1 MKVTKEF
8 IDKNFSAIHLSFLQI
23 VVFRQSLINKLLGGP
38 VDSCIIQIVCWHH
51 LTSLLS
57 DNLNNQDVEYIKVL
71 EYWNNSFGENFSS
84 KKLTLT
90 LLSELSGIPL
100 ETVRRRVIQLERKN
114 WIKYNAKTGVIYSP
128 NEKNNK
134 LIVEIIHEKEKD
146 LQVIYLNSFEKSKSL
161 PLQ

>member
-1 MKVTKEF
+1 M
-8 IDKNFSAIHLSFLQI
+8 SFLQI

-38 VDSCIIQIVCWHH
+38 VDSCIIKIVCWHH
-51 LTSLLS
+51 LKSLLS
-57 DNLNNQDVEYIKVL
+57 DNLKNQDVEYIKVL
-71 EYWNNSFGENFSS
+71 DYWNNSFGENFSS

-128 NEKNNK
+128 NEKNNN
-134 LIVEIIHEKEKD
+134 LIVEINENEKD

>member
-57 DNLNNQDVEYIKVL
+57 DNLNNQDIEYIKVL
-71 EYWNNSFGENFSS
+71 DYWNNSFGENFSS

-114 WIKYNAKTGVIYSP
+114 WVKYNPKTGVIY
-128 NEKNNK
+128 
-134 LIVEIIHEKEKD
+134 
-146 LQVIYLNSFEKSKSL
+146 
-161 PLQ
+161 

>member
-71 EYWNNSFGENFSS
+71 DYWNNSFGENFSS

-90 LLSELSGIPL
+90 LLSELSAIPL

-114 WIKYNAKTGVIYSP
+114 WVKYNPKTGVIYSP

>member
-51 LTSLLS
+51 LKSLLS
-57 DNLNNQDVEYIKVL
+57 DNLNNQDIEYIKVL
-71 EYWNNSFGENFSS
+71 DYWNNSFGKNFSS

-128 NEKNNK
+128 NKKIISLLLK
-134 LIVEIIHEKEKD
+134 LYMKKKKIFR
-146 LQVIYLNSFEKSKSL
+146 SFI
-161 PLQ
+161 

>member
-71 EYWNNSFGENFSS
+71 DYWNNSFGENFSS

-100 ETVRRRVIQLERKN
+100 ETVRRRVIQLERK
-114 WIKYNAKTGVIYSP
+114 K
-128 NEKNNK
+128 
-134 LIVEIIHEKEKD
+134 
-146 LQVIYLNSFEKSKSL
+146 
-161 PLQ
+161 

>member
-1 MKVTKEF
+1 M
-8 IDKNFSAIHLSFLQI
+8 Q
-23 VVFRQSLINKLLGGP
+23 GGP

-71 EYWNNSFGENFSS
+71 DYWNNSFGENFSS

>member
-57 DNLNNQDVEYIKVL
+57 DNLKNQDDIQRAFKLAKQDEEARKI
-71 EYWNNSFGENFSS
+71 NNDWLSSF
-84 KKLTLT
+84 K
-90 LLSELSGIPL
+90 
-100 ETVRRRVIQLERKN
+100 QLKN
-114 WIKYNAKTGVIYSP
+114 M
-128 NEKNNK
+128 
-134 LIVEIIHEKEKD
+134 
-146 LQVIYLNSFEKSKSL
+146 
-161 PLQ
+161 